1 MSDHSSTSSSRP
13 TSDLASVEILDPSDD
28 RDRLR
33 IAALRDDSAVQVTD
47 TLAAQRISLS
57 EVVPAP
63 DDHHLRDSRW
73 VFYPWR
79 STLVHLL
86 GPSGFRRLRLDRNQN
101 KITLAEDAVLRS
113 RRVGVVGLSVGHCV
127 AHTIAIEGLAG
138 TLRLADFDEIDLSNL
153 NRVPATVFD
162 IGVNKAV
169 VAARRIAEIDPY
181 LTVEIMPVG
190 IDETTA
196 AHFLDGLD
204 LVAEECDSFDAKVLI
219 RDRARAAGIPVIME
233 TSDGGVLDVERFDLS
248 PDRPLFHG
256 LLGDIDAAG
265 LTGLTAGEKVP
276 LALTLLDPTRV
287 TSRMAASALEVGAT
301 LATWPQLGGDVAL
314 GGASCAAA
322 VRRLGL
328 GLPLPSGRV
337 RIDIEAALD
346 RVHDPLDD
354 LPTTPPLTPPTP
366 ETPDLAAIFD
376 RLPDDEAVAF
386 AASRAPSAHNGQP
399 WSIGIDGDGIDARIR
414 ETAPPRITDLA
425 RRMSAVALG
434 ALAHNMEVAASA
446 RGRLGRT
453 TIHDDGMRVRHEM
466 GTGADD
472 RAHDIGL
479 VLRRATSRLPGDGS
493 PLHPAEIEAL
503 TAADARVHL
512 LTDRAQL
519 ETCSALLGDGA
530 RIRHL
535 TPALHAEMTEAR
547 RRPGSADPDTG
558 VDIES
563 LGVPVAARGMLDLV
577 SRPDAMAHLEAWG
590 AGSVLGAPTAAAARS
605 SSALVA
611 ISVDDWGRE
620 SFVRGGMATEAVWL
634 CATALGLAVSPAV
647 PPSLYAANDDERR
660 QISLA
665 HARALG
671 VIDRGVRQS
680 FGLDDNAAVAVILR
694 VFRNPTP
701 VPVSR
706 RRPPLA

>member
-1 MSDHSSTSSSRP
+1 MSDHSSTNSSRP
-13 TSDLASVEILDPSDD
+13 TSDLATVEILDPSDE
-28 RDRLR
+28 RDRIR
-33 IAALRDDSAVQVTD
+33 ISSLRDDPSVQVTD
-47 TLAAQRISLS
+47 TLAAQRSSLR
-57 EVVPAP
+57 EVVPAA
-63 DDHHLRDSRW
+63 DDHQLGDSRW
-73 VFYPWR
+73 VHYPWR

-86 GPSGFRRLRLDRNQN
+86 APSGFRRLRLDRNQN
-101 KITLAEDAVLRS
+101 KITLAEDAVLRT

-162 IGVNKAV
+162 IGINKAV

-233 TSDGGVLDVERFDLS
+233 TSDGGVLDVERYDLS

-265 LTGLTAGEKVP
+265 LAGLTAGEKVP
-276 LALTLLDPTRV
+276 LALALLDPTRV
-287 TSRMAASALEVGAT
+287 TARMAASALEVGAT

-337 RIDIEAALD
+337 RIDLDAVLD
-346 RVHDPLDD
+346 RVRDPLDD
-354 LPTTPPLTPPTP
+354 LPAAPPPTP
-366 ETPDLAAIFD
+366 GDPDVASTFR
-376 RLPDDEAVAF
+376 RLPDTEAIAH
-386 AASRAPSAHNGQP
+386 AGSRAPSPYNGQP
-399 WSIGIDGDGIDARIR
+399 WSIAIGADGIDARIR
-414 ETAPPRITDLA
+414 VTDPPRTTDLE

-453 TIHDDGMRVRHEM
+453 TIHDDGMAVHHEL
-466 GTGADD
+466 GTGTDE
-472 RAHDIGL
+472 RAVDIDL
-479 VLRRATSRLPGDGS
+479 VMRRATSRLPGDAS
-493 PLHPAEIEAL
+493 PLQTAEIESL
-503 TAADARVHL
+503 AATGAGVHVL
-512 LTDRAQL
+512 HDRARL
-519 ETCSALLGDGA
+519 ETCAALLGDGA

-535 TPALHAEMTEAR
+535 TPALHAEMTAAT
-547 RRPGSADPDTG
+547 RRPGSSDPDTG

-563 LGVPVAARGMLDLV
+563 LGVPPAARGMLDLV
-577 SRPDAMAHLEAWG
+577 SRPDVMAHLDAWG
-590 AGSVLGAPTAAAARS
+590 AGSVLGAPTAGAARS
-605 SSALVA
+605 ASALIA
-611 ISVDDWGRE
+611 IGLADWDRE
-620 SFVRGGMATEAVWL
+620 SFVRGGMLMEAVWL
-634 CATALGLAVSPAV
+634 RATALGLAVAPMV
-647 PPSLYAANDDERR
+647 PPSLYAANDDER
-660 QISLA
+660 QTVSQAHGGALA
-665 HARALG
+665 T
-671 VIDRGVRQS
+671 IDRGLRRG
-680 FGLDDNAAVAVILR
+680 FGLDEDAAVAVILR

-706 RRPPLA
+706 RRPPQG